1 MKALCLVAALL
12 GIAAVNDDVNALD
25 ADGVNAY
32 EQRVHKYTG
41 GEYQDEQFK
50 YRLLSPAKIED
61 GKKYP
66 VVLFLHGA
74 GERGDDNEAQL
85 KYFPT
90 WMGETKMREKHPCFV
105 IAPQCRK
112 GKSWSV
118 GNWGSKDSS
127 AMPKEPT
134 DQLKVA
140 VAILD
145 NALKTLPIDEK
156 RVYLTGLSM
165 GGYGS
170 WELAMRQPERF
181 AAVAPI
187 CGGGD
192 ESQAERIAKL
202 PVWAWHGDDDK
213 AVPVDRSRN
222 MIEAIKKAGGEP
234 KYTELK
240 GVGHDSWTTAYTR
253 EDGVVPWLFEQVR
266 K

>member
-1 MKALCLVAALL
+1 MHALCLAVALL
-12 GIAAVNDDVNALD
+12 GANTVNASAATD
-25 ADGVNAY
+25 DAY
-32 EQRVHKYTG
+32 EARAHKYTG
-41 GEYQDEQFK
+41 GEYKDEEFQ
-50 YRLLSPAKIED
+50 YRLLSPAKVEV

-90 WMGETKMREKHPCFV
+90 WMAEAKMREKYPCYV

-118 GNWGSKDSS
+118 GNWAAKDSD

-140 VAILD
+140 IAILD
-145 NALKTLPIDEK
+145 TLLKSDRPVDDK
-156 RVYLTGLSM
+156 RIYLTGLSM

-181 AAVAPI
+181 AAVAPV

-192 ESQAERIAKL
+192 ESQADKL
-202 PVWAWHGDDDK
+202 VKVPVWAWHGDADN

-222 MIEAIKKAGGEP
+222 MIAAIKKAGGEP
-234 KYTELK
+234 KYTELE
-240 GVGHDSWTTAYTR
+240 GVSHDSWTAAYTR
-253 EDGVVPWLFEQVR
+253 EDGVVPWLFEQR
-266 K
+266 KK

>member
-1 MKALCLVAALL
+1 MNALCLAAALL
-12 GIAAVNDDVNALD
+12 GISAVNAD
-25 ADGVNAY
+25 ADATKAY
-32 EQRVHKYTG
+32 EARVHKYTG
-41 GEYQDEQFK
+41 GEYKDEEFK
-50 YRLLSPAKIED
+50 YRMLSPANIEA

-74 GERGDDNEAQL
+74 GERGDDNESQL

-90 WMGETKMREKHPCFV
+90 WMAEAKMREKYPCFV
-105 IAPQCRK
+105 IAPQCRT

-118 GNWGSKDSS
+118 GNWGAKDSS
-127 AMPKEPT
+127 EMPKQPT

-140 VAILD
+140 IAVLD
-145 NALKTLPIDEK
+145 SAMKSLPIDEK

-170 WELAMRQPERF
+170 WELAMRQPNRF

-192 ESQAERIAKL
+192 ESQAEKL
-202 PVWAWHGDDDK
+202 VKVPLWAWHGNADP

-222 MIEAIKKAGGEP
+222 MIAAIKKAGGEP
-234 KYTELK
+234 KYTELE
-240 GVGHDSWTTAYTR
+240 GVGHDSWTAAYTR
-253 EDGVVPWLFEQVR
+253 QDGVVPWLFEQA
-266 K
+266 KK